1 MTHQVIRSVV
11 PTVVRVLVTA
21 LALSVVTT
29 ACVDDAPELSPDERR
44 ELEDYLLDE
53 APTPE
58 HPLEIQFGDRLR
70 LIGYDTSA
78 DEITPG
84 EPFTVTWYWQ
94 VQRTV
99 GGGWMLFTHIDDD
112 GEGESVR
119 NADGVGETV
128 SSAPIRE
135 RYAANRWRGGEWIR
149 DTEVLTLPR
158 EWSTD
163 RAHFYIGFWR
173 PDDENR
179 LEVTSGPSDG
189 TNRAEAATI
198 PVHREAAAAVTGV
211 VAPAPVSI
219 PALRAPHVTGAIV
232 TDGVLDEADWNQ
244 APAASFVNTLDGTPA
259 SLQAA
264 ARMLWADQGLYVAFE
279 VADTTLRATS
289 TAHDDHL
296 WEQDCIELMVD
307 PDGDGLNYFEIQ
319 IAPNGLVFDTH
330 YDSRRVPQPV
340 GNLAWDAQITSV
352 GVAPVGTLNDD
363 APDQRYTVEALI
375 PWAAFSHG
383 TMPAATAPA
392 AGSTWRMNLYV
403 MDLMASGSR
412 SAGWSATLEGD
423 FHVPAR
429 FGRVTFEAPPAPVV
443 PAPSAVLGAG
453 PGAGPGG
460 ARVAV
465 DPDGNPIEIPA
476 EFRRRLGAIDHPA
489 AAVERAPGGLD
500 AVRRPATGE

>member
-1 MTHQVIRSVV
+1 MTHHLIRS
-11 PTVVRVLVTA
+11 LIALGA
-21 LALSVVTT
+21 LAFALT
-29 ACVDDAPELSPDERR
+29 ACVDDAPALSDDERR
-44 ELEDYLLDE
+44 ELAEYLLDE

-58 HPLEIQFGDRLR
+58 HPLDIQFGDRLR

-78 DEITPG
+78 ESITPG
-84 EPFTVTWYWQ
+84 EPFTITWYWQ

-128 SSAPIRE
+128 SSAPIRSA
-135 RYAANRWRGGEWIR
+135 YAANRWRGGEWIR

-163 RAHFYIGFWR
+163 RAHFYLGFWR

-179 LEVTSGPSDG
+179 LEVTSGPQDG

-198 PVHREAAAAVTGV
+198 PVNRVLAAAPSEAV
-211 VAPAPVSI
+211 AAPVAI
-219 PALRAPHVTGAIV
+219 PALRAPHASGAIV
-232 TDGVLDEADWNQ
+232 TDGVLDEPSWAEA
-244 APAASFVNTLDGTPA
+244 APASFVNTLDGTPA

-264 ARMLWADQGLYVAFE
+264 ARMLWSEQGLYVGFE

-296 WEQDCIELMVD
+296 WEQDCIELMID

-330 YDSRRVPQPV
+330 YDARRVPQPV
-340 GNLAWDAQITSV
+340 GNIAWDAQIASV
-352 GVAPVGTLNDD
+352 GVTPVGTLNDET
-363 APDQRYTVEALI
+363 ADQRYTVEALI
-375 PWAAFSHG
+375 PWSAFSHG
-383 TMPAATAPA
+383 SMAPATAPA
-392 AGSTWRMNLYV
+392 PGSTWRMNLYV
-403 MDLMASGSR
+403 MDLMGAGSR

-443 PAPSAVLGAG
+443 PEPGAVLGAG
-453 PGAGPGG
+453 AGPGG
-460 ARVAV
+460 SRVAV
-465 DPDGNPIEIPA
+465 DSTGAPIVLPPGIRA
-476 EFRRRLGAIDHPA
+476 RLAPTDHPA
-489 AAVERAPGGLD
+489 TIVERAPGGLD
-500 AVRRPATGE
+500 AVRRPAAAE